1 MKTPLSEK
9 SQVFQ
14 TVAESLGLQILEER
28 GKGSADH
35 DFSLRISSIPRPEG
49 FSIRISEGLSS
60 WKLDLNLDSFSVDL
74 LKLFSQTFESRKD
87 DIKSVLKSGDDFGI
101 STNFFVNNK
110 DIQQLEQHESWK
122 NVEIAVLSRYFEEE
136 LKFKSLKNSLLHFLC
151 LIIPLFTE
159 DPSIENEEF
168 NSYSNLIGEE
178 EGALFRIATNRYERS
193 RINRSR
199 CLSFYGF
206 SCQGCGLVLEEK
218 YGPIGQG
225 SIHVHHKIP
234 VSQMG
239 GSVVV
244 NPISDLVPLCPNCHL
259 IVHKKDPPLEVKE
272 LQDLV
277 KNAKDS
283 H

>member
-1 MKTPLSEK
+1 MKTPPSQK
-9 SQVFQ
+9 SQVFK
-14 TVAESLGLQILEER
+14 TVAESLGIQILEE
-28 GKGSADH
+28 KGRVPVDH

-49 FSIRISEGLSS
+49 FSIRIGEGLSS

-74 LKLFSQTFESRKD
+74 LNLFGQTYESRFED
-87 DIKSVLKSGDDFGI
+87 VRSVLESGEDFGL
-101 STNFFVNNK
+101 STNFLVNDK
-110 DIQQLEQHESWK
+110 DLSLLERKESWK
-122 NVEIAVLSRYFEEE
+122 TVEITVLSRYFEED

-159 DPSIENEEF
+159 DSAMENEEI
-168 NSYSNLIGEE
+168 STSLDLIDSE
-178 EGALFRIATNRYERS
+178 EGALYRITTNRYERS

-239 GSVVV
+239 GSIVV

-259 IVHKKDPPLEVKE
+259 IVHKKDPPLEVRE

-277 KNAKDS
+277 KNAKNS